1 MEQKVCLTLIK
12 NAKSKFTPAEN
23 IVADYILANSEKT
36 LHMTVAELSKEA
48 GVAGSSVIRF
58 CESLGYSGFSDLKI
72 NLARNP
78 ASFEEVVLPAV
89 KRGDDIGMV
98 FEKVFC
104 SSIKT
109 LNDTLAM
116 MDMKQVSKAVDLL
129 KKANRTEFYGVG
141 TSATIAMDA
150 YYRVMRIGY
159 PAFYATDS
167 HIMRI
172 CAANLG
178 KGCVGV
184 GISHCGATNDT
195 VEAMCL
201 AKESGAD
208 TIAITSYNNSPICRY
223 ADVVLAIYSDEA
235 RYPIEAVS
243 ARIAHIAVLDAIC
256 VALSLEQYQ
265 RTMEHVKSMNLL
277 FKDLRKK

>member
-1 MEQKVCLTLIK
+1 MGW
-12 NAKSKFTPAEN
+12 S
-23 IVADYILANSEKT
+23 
-36 LHMTVAELSKEA
+36 
-48 GVAGSSVIRF
+48 
-58 CESLGYSGFSDLKI
+58 
-72 NLARNP
+72 
-78 ASFEEVVLPAV
+78 
-89 KRGDDIGMV
+89 

-172 CAANLG
+172 VARQ
-178 KGCVGV
+178 
-184 GISHCGATNDT
+184 I
-195 VEAMCL
+195 L
-201 AKESGAD
+201 AK
-208 TIAITSYNNSPICRY
+208 
-223 ADVVLAIYSDEA
+223 
-235 RYPIEAVS
+235 AV
-243 ARIAHIAVLDAIC
+243 
-256 VALSLEQYQ
+256 
-265 RTMEHVKSMNLL
+265 
-277 FKDLRKK
+277 